1 MAKGIKILCRE
12 AWSMCLR
19 STAARSAVADD
30 LKLLLPQNN
39 SVKFSQQF
47 PNLRNGTIF

>member
-1 MAKGIKILCRE
+1 MAKGIKILRRE

-30 LKLLLPQNN
+30 LKLLL
-39 SVKFSQQF
+39 QF
-47 PNLRNGTIF
+47 GEISSAIS